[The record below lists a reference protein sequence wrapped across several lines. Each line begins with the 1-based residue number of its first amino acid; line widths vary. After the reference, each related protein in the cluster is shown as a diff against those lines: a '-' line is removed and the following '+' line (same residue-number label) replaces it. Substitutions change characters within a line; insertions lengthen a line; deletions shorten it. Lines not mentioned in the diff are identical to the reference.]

1 MIEVRPRRI
10 NRQPHPRQA
19 RADARPRGGK
29 GLVEMFESCAGGM
42 RPRPRKCRF
51 GNSDRDGSAS
61 DLKPW
66 KNDFHHCLESFGFV
80 CEAGV
85 VVNVTVADRHRSAR
99 ISTQADA
106 IPCALRFKP
115 GSILLDDI

>member
-19 RADARPRGGK
+19 RADARQRGGK
-29 GLVEMFESCAGGM
+29 RLVQMFESGAGGM
-42 RPRPRKCRF
+42 RHRPSKCRF
-51 GNSDRDGSAS
+51 GNSDRDRSAS

-85 VVNVTVADRHRSAR
+85 VVNVTVAEDRKSTRLNSSHMS
-99 ISTQADA
+99 ISYADF
-106 IPCALRFKP
+106 C
-115 GSILLDDI
+115 